1 MDANIALPA
10 ALIGDPA
17 RAAILAALCDGRAQP
32 ASALAYAARVTP
44 QSASNHL
51 AKLLEGG
58 LLAVEVEGRHR
69 YYRLAS
75 PQVAAAIEA
84 LAHLAPRVRS
94 LDAPLTSKARRLRFS
109 RSCYDHLA
117 GRLGVAVAAELEA
130 RFYLAAPDPASKRYA
145 VTDAGRRWL
154 NELGVEVDALK
165 PTAAGLARRCLD
177 WTERRH
183 HLAGPLGVALM
194 ARLLDLGWLRRDGPG
209 RAIGVTP
216 IGVSELR
223 RLLDIDALDLMDA
236 RSVRGADARPFSSSD
251 ISAAD
256 ETRSAPVGADCRR
269 GSRND
274 GDGDH
279 DRATRHGPARG

>member
-1 MDANIALPA
+1 MEANIALPA

-17 RAAILAALCDGRAQP
+17 RAAILSALGDGRAQP

-58 LLAVEVEGRHR
+58 LLAVESEGRHR

-75 PQVAAAIEA
+75 PHVAAAMEA
-84 LAHLAPRVRS
+84 LAHLAPPVRS

-130 RFYLAAPDPASKRYA
+130 RGYLVATDQKHYA
-145 VTDAGRRWL
+145 VTSAGRRWFH
-154 NELGVEVDALK
+154 ELGIEVDRLK
-165 PTAAGLARRCLD
+165 PTAAGVARRCLD

-183 HLAGPLGVALM
+183 HLAGPLGTALM
-194 ARLLDLGWLRRDGPG
+194 ARFAELGWLRRDGAS
-209 RAIGVTP
+209 RAVGVTP
-216 IGVSELR
+216 IGISELR
-223 RLLDIDALDLMDA
+223 RLLQIEALDLMDA
-236 RSVRGADARPFSSSD
+236 PSSPSLQD
-251 ISAAD
+251 RD
-256 ETRSAPVGADCRR
+256 ETRRHLLDVSAVDE
-269 GSRND
+269 
-274 GDGDH
+274 
-279 DRATRHGPARG
+279 TRTASSS

>member
-1 MDANIALPA
+1 MDPNIALPA

-17 RAAILAALCDGRAQP
+17 RAAILSALCDGRAQP

-51 AKLLEGG
+51 AKLLDGG
-58 LLAVEVEGRHR
+58 LLAVEAEGRHR

-75 PQVAAAIEA
+75 AQVAAAMEA
-84 LAHLAPRVRS
+84 LAHLAPPIRS
-94 LDAPLTSKARRLRFS
+94 LDAPLTAKARRLRFG

-130 RFYLAAPDPASKRYA
+130 RGYLTPPDQASKQYA

-154 NELGVEVDALK
+154 HQLGIEVDALK

-183 HLAGPLGVALM
+183 HLAGPLGAALM
-194 ARLLDLGWLRRDGPG
+194 ARFVELGWLRRDGAS
-209 RAIGVTP
+209 RAISITP
-216 IGVSELR
+216 VGISELR
-223 RLLDIDALDLMDA
+223 RLLQIEALDLLDTPFA
-236 RSVRGADARPFSSSD
+236 RCPGDGAEKALVSSD
-251 ISAAD
+251 VSAVD
-256 ETRSAPVGADCRR
+256 ETG
-269 GSRND
+269 
-274 GDGDH
+274 
-279 DRATRHGPARG
+279 RAQRA

>member
-58 LLAVEVEGRHR
+58 LLAVEAEGRHR

-75 PQVAAAIEA
+75 PQVAAAMEA
-84 LAHLAPRVRS
+84 LAHLAPRLRS
-94 LDAPLTSKARRLRFS
+94 LDAPLTPKARRLRFS

-117 GRLGVAVAAELEA
+117 GRLGVAIAAELEA
-130 RFYLAAPDPASKRYA
+130 RNYLAAPDQASKRYA
-145 VTDAGRRWL
+145 VTASGRRWL
-154 NELGVEVDALK
+154 HEFGVEVDALK

-183 HLAGPLGVALM
+183 HVAGPLGAALM
-194 ARLLDLGWLRRDGPG
+194 ARLLALGWLSRDGAS

-216 IGVSELR
+216 TGISELR
-223 RLLDIDALDLMDA
+223 RALEIDALDLMEAPCARDA
-236 RSVRGADARPFSSSD
+236 SERPFSSSD
-251 ISAAD
+251 VSAVD
-256 ETRSAPVGADCRR
+256 ETRRDQ
-269 GSRND
+269 
-274 GDGDH
+274 
-279 DRATRHGPARG
+279 RA

>member
-17 RAAILAALCDGRAQP
+17 RAAILSALCDGRAQP

-58 LLAVEVEGRHR
+58 LLAVEAEGRHR

-75 PQVAAAIEA
+75 PQVATAMEA
-84 LAHLAPRVRS
+84 LAHLAPPIRS
-94 LDAPLTSKARRLRFS
+94 LDAPLTPKARRLRFC

-117 GRLGVAVAAELEA
+117 GRLGVAVTAQLEA
-130 RFYLAAPDPASKRYA
+130 RGYLATPDQASKHYA
-145 VTDAGRRWL
+145 VTAAGRRWFQ
-154 NELGVEVDALK
+154 ELGVEVDALK

-183 HLAGPLGVALM
+183 HLAGPLGAALM
-194 ARLLDLGWLRRDGPG
+194 ARLLDLGWLSRDGG
-209 RAIGVTP
+209 SRAVSVTP
-216 IGVSELR
+216 TGISQLR
-223 RLLDIDALDLMDA
+223 RLLQIDALDLLDA
-236 RSVRGADARPFSSSD
+236 QSAPSLRNRGGKPFDSSD
-251 ISAAD
+251 VSAIG
-256 ETRSAPVGADCRR
+256 ETRRTQ
-269 GSRND
+269 
-274 GDGDH
+274 
-279 DRATRHGPARG
+279 RA

>member
-75 PQVAAAIEA
+75 PQVAAAMEA

-117 GRLGVAVAAELEA
+117 GRLGVAIAAELEA
-130 RFYLAAPDPASKRYA
+130 RGYLAAPDQASKRYA
-145 VTDAGRRWL
+145 VTAAGRRWL
-154 NELGVEVDALK
+154 HELGVEVDALK
-165 PTAAGLARRCLD
+165 PAAAGLARRCLD

-183 HLAGPLGVALM
+183 HLAGPLGAALM
-194 ARLLDLGWLRRDGPG
+194 ARLLDLGWLSRDGAS
-209 RAIGVTP
+209 RAVRVTP
-216 IGVSELR
+216 IGICELR
-223 RLLDIDALDLMDA
+223 RALDIDALELMD
-236 RSVRGADARPFSSSD
+236 VRPAGHRPFASSD
-251 ISAAD
+251 VSAVD
-256 ETRSAPVGADCRR
+256 ETR
-269 GSRND
+269 
-274 GDGDH
+274 
-279 DRATRHGPARG
+279 RARSG

>member
-17 RAAILAALCDGRAQP
+17 RAAILSALCDGRAQP

-58 LLAVEVEGRHR
+58 LLAVEAEGRHR

-75 PQVAAAIEA
+75 PQVAAAMEA
-84 LAHLAPRVRS
+84 LAHLAPPIRS
-94 LDAPLTSKARRLRFS
+94 LEAPLTSKARRLRFS

-117 GRLGVAVAAELEA
+117 GRLGVAIATELEA
-130 RFYLAAPDPASKRYA
+130 RGYLAAPDPASKRYII
-145 VTDAGRRWL
+145 TDAGRRWL
-154 NELGVEVDALK
+154 HELGVEVGALK

-183 HLAGPLGVALM
+183 HLAGPLGAALM
-194 ARLLDLGWLRRDGPG
+194 ARLLDFGWLSRDGAS
-209 RAIGVTP
+209 RAIAVTP
-216 IGVSELR
+216 IGISELR
-223 RLLDIDALDLMDA
+223 RALDIDALDLMDA
-236 RSVRGADARPFSSSD
+236 RSASSARAGGAKPLSPGDVSAVGETRRARP
-251 ISAAD
+251 
-256 ETRSAPVGADCRR
+256 G
-269 GSRND
+269 
-274 GDGDH
+274 
-279 DRATRHGPARG
+279 

>member
-75 PQVAAAIEA
+75 PQVAAAMEA

-117 GRLGVAVAAELEA
+117 GRLGVAIAAELEA
-130 RFYLAAPDPASKRYA
+130 RGYLAAPDQASKRYA
-145 VTDAGRRWL
+145 VTAAGRRWL
-154 NELGVEVDALK
+154 HEFGVEVDALK
-165 PTAAGLARRCLD
+165 PATAGLARRCLD

-183 HLAGPLGVALM
+183 HVAGPLGAALM
-194 ARLLDLGWLRRDGPG
+194 ARLLALGWLSRDGAS
-209 RAIGVTP
+209 RAIRVTP
-216 IGVSELR
+216 NGISELR
-223 RLLDIDALDLMDA
+223 RALEIDAFDLMDA
-236 RSVRGADARPFSSSD
+236 PCAREARESPFSSSD
-251 ISAAD
+251 VSAVD
-256 ETRSAPVGADCRR
+256 ETRRDE
-269 GSRND
+269 
-274 GDGDH
+274 
-279 DRATRHGPARG
+279 RA